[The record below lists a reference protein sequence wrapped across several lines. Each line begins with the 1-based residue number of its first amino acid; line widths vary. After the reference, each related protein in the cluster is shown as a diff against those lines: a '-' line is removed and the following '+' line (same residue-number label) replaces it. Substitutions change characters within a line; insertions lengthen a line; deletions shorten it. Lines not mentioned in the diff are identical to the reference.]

1 MAQAPK
7 KRRLLPKN
15 IAEKSDS
22 EVAEKLFGKKA
33 KKELDR
39 LIGDVSKS
47 TNKDSHKANPVSS
60 K

>member
-7 KRRLLPKN
+7 KKRLLPKN

-33 KKELDR
+33 KQELDR
-39 LIGDVSKS
+39 LINDVPESMPKG
-47 TNKDSHKANPVSS
+47 
-60 K
+60 